1 MNIDIEQ
8 LTNFINDVINNGLPI
23 KDEFTWHA
31 AISNGVLSGLSTV
44 IGGALA
50 IWGARTQDKKRI
62 REDIKL
68 SRYNQFQVSYENM
81 YIYVNNYVNH
91 IKGINLVYSEDE
103 EWNLR
108 FINGQIINFKIIVS
122 LNSPFQWISKI
133 RNKVNEIH
141 KFVQSNKLILGFND
155 NPYDDIL
162 HKVNEIYELFREV
175 DFLYRVYER
184 NNFNMIYNQDIENE
198 MNNFNNKVSKLRK

>member
-31 AISNGVLSGLSTV
+31 AFANGLSSGLFTLM
-44 IGGALA
+44 GGFLA

-62 REDIKL
+62 IEDIKL

-91 IKGINLVYSEDE
+91 IKVINLVYSEDE
-103 EWNLR
+103 EWNL
-108 FINGQIINFKIIVS
+108 IIK
-122 LNSPFQWISKI
+122 L
-133 RNKVNEIH
+133 
-141 KFVQSNKLILGFND
+141 LIL
-155 NPYDDIL
+155 
-162 HKVNEIYELFREV
+162 K
-175 DFLYRVYER
+175 
-184 NNFNMIYNQDIENE
+184 
-198 MNNFNNKVSKLRK
+198 